1 MTLNELA
8 DALERI
14 PSDRAPAMPAAQRAL
29 LTQASHALRRLGEI
43 EAAAE
48 ALLAAACCPEGD
60 HALRA
65 ALMHR
70 IACGEQV
77 ECDGLCPDGIALAA
91 AQDAYVAA
99 GWRRLARHYPAPR
112 WPRTRK
118 ALAMTHARN
127 AHGRYVCTSAA
138 PWKRD
143 IQGPVEHPDAQVD
156 GECSEGCCDYHR
168 CPNCGLRWRTEVAQ

>member
-138 PWKRD
+138 PWRRD
-143 IQGPVEHPDAQVD
+143 IPGLVEHPDAKDD

-168 CPNCGLRWRTEVAQ
+168 CPHCGHRWRTEVAQ